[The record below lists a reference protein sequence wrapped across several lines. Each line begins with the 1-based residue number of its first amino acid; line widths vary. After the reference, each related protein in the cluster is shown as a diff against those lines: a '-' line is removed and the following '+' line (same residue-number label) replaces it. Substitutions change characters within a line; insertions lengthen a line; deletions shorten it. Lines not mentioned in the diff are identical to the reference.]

1 MFLDDELYQIGSKF
15 DGSNDI
21 ELIKDMIGVCL
32 ERTSADLRSEPNDA
46 ILIPVFKRVNY
57 SWNLAIDRLGK
68 ENKKIT
74 VKDGFL
80 LFLLN
85 SNKFECVHSIVNEVF
100 KSLSN
105 DSKSIYKKL

>member
-1 MFLDDELYQIGSKF
+1 MFLDEELYQIGSKF

-32 ERTSADLRSEPNDA
+32 ERTSADLISEQNDA

-57 SWNLAIDRLGK
+57 SWNLAIDRLAK

-105 DSKSIYKKL
+105 DSKSIYKKK